1 MATDKEGK
9 RVCYF
14 GTCGSNKQVFF
25 KGWGFSKKVSALKA
39 ENVKCG
45 IRR

>member
-14 GTCGSNKQVFF
+14 GTCGSNKQVFSRD
-25 KGWGFSKKVSALKA
+25 GGFPRKFLL
-39 ENVKCG
+39 
-45 IRR
+45 